1 MTIEEL
7 KPLMRIP
14 ADASKKKVMRTF
26 ERIAEVLMNGCVLTK
41 CGSVPNFLDRS
52 EEPIGLPFN
61 QRRSLYRHVRSSDD
75 HSRKARTRPA
85 IRQVVW
91 PLRVERE
98 IGDFS
103 ADKLREAIPYS

>member
-41 CGSVPNFLDRS
+41 CGSVPNFLTQH
-52 EEPIGLPFN
+52 FH
-61 QRRSLYRHVRSSDD
+61 Y
-75 HSRKARTRPA
+75 
-85 IRQVVW
+85 QVF
-91 PLRVERE
+91 L
-98 IGDFS
+98 ILTNYFIFY
-103 ADKLREAIPYS
+103 LITQFQ

>member
-41 CGSVPNFLDRS
+41 CGSVPNFFFTLIFDDIHFYPHFLTS
-52 EEPIGLPFN
+52 EASN
-61 QRRSLYRHVRSSDD
+61 
-75 HSRKARTRPA
+75 
-85 IRQVVW
+85 
-91 PLRVERE
+91 
-98 IGDFS
+98 
-103 ADKLREAIPYS
+103 PYVQGI

>member
-14 ADASKKKVMRTF
+14 ADASKKNVMRTF

-61 QRRSLYRHVRSSDD
+61 QRRSLYRHVLSC
-75 HSRKARTRPA
+75 
-85 IRQVVW
+85 
-91 PLRVERE
+91 
-98 IGDFS
+98 
-103 ADKLREAIPYS
+103 